1 MCTYTTHT
9 HATHT
14 LHSHTHTHHIHTHTT
29 HITAY
34 CIQTHHSHTPHTH
47 QIHPTFTQH
56 TPHHTPYSLHSHNTH
71 PTTHPTPRVHSHTNI
86 LLTHIHH
93 THMRISLTYTFTHT
107 HTHKVDYLRAD
118 PTVLT
123 WLKDAQF
130 CKRLKAIE
138 LHTLNGSIVWHVNK
152 YVSVKKCDAVTEF
165 LSPPTFIVPLLTSSF
180 KELLLRH
187 CLIFSALISCIMQ
200 SMREGVQTLPY
211 WKSGHGECRLPM
223 SSIE

>member
-1 MCTYTTHT
+1 MHPC
-9 HATHT
+9 
-14 LHSHTHTHHIHTHTT
+14 IHT
-29 HITAY
+29 
-34 CIQTHHSHTPHTH
+34 S
-47 QIHPTFTQH
+47 
-56 TPHHTPYSLHSHNTH
+56 
-71 PTTHPTPRVHSHTNI
+71 
-86 LLTHIHH
+86 
-93 THMRISLTYTFTHT
+93 YTFTHT

-223 SSIE
+223 SSIEWGIESRSWVSSTTSRILWPPMPTPMSLWHVYPPQH